1 MYEWMKKTI
10 EREIRD
16 RIYLAKKSNGY
27 MFYLSVADCL
37 ILAFRDAVAYII
49 VISAILHGEINIWEL
64 IMYLGT
70 TTCTSAFFSDLTS
83 NIALM
88 ELRSVEINVIRNF
101 LDKEIGSRRDKFFLA
116 NDINLEIEFKDVS
129 FKFQENGEYILRH
142 VNLKIDTNSKI
153 AIVGENGAGKS
164 TLIKLICGLY
174 VPTEGK
180 ILVNG
185 IDLKKIDIQSYQKLI
200 AVAFQD
206 IYLIPATLGE
216 NIAFG
221 EAKFSVDEI
230 NECINY
236 AGLVEEKWNLDRMV
250 TNMLDESGLVPSGGQ
265 TQKIILSRV
274 VFKFL
279 FRGAKLLILDE
290 PTSAIDPISEK
301 KFYNRYLD
309 LVRKGGC
316 ILVSHRMK
324 STNICDLIIVMENG
338 NIVESGSHSELMKAN
353 GLYRKMYDL
362 QSSYYQ

>member
-1 MYEWMKKTI
+1 M
-10 EREIRD
+10 
-16 RIYLAKKSNGY
+16 
-27 MFYLSVADCL
+27 
-37 ILAFRDAVAYII
+37 
-49 VISAILHGEINIWEL
+49 
-64 IMYLGT
+64 
-70 TTCTSAFFSDLTS
+70 
-83 NIALM
+83 
-88 ELRSVEINVIRNF
+88 
-101 LDKEIGSRRDKFFLA
+101 
-116 NDINLEIEFKDVS
+116 
-129 FKFQENGEYILRH
+129 
-142 VNLKIDTNSKI
+142 
-153 AIVGENGAGKS
+153 
-164 TLIKLICGLY
+164 ICGLY

-301 KFYNRYLD
+301 SFTID
-309 LVRKGGC
+309 TW
-316 ILVSHRMK
+316 IW
-324 STNICDLIIVMENG
+324 
-338 NIVESGSHSELMKAN
+338 
-353 GLYRKMYDL
+353 
-362 QSSYYQ
+362 